1 MKTKTL
7 ASWSL
12 GPGERKV
19 IHSHG
24 CRTLLSQGHHLR
36 EHEGL
41 SGPWDHGPIPVAHSR
56 SNNGLFS
63 WSSSCN
69 LLAKSKPFPSTAV
82 SSSAFLRPHYAQKRE
97 MLHREH
103 QLRALSLPSRHCP
116 STPQNRDSLTGAG
129 VQHFSREREEVRLK
143 S

>member
-19 IHSHG
+19 IDSHG
-24 CRTLLSQGHHLR
+24 CWTLLSQGRHLR

-41 SGPWDHGPIPVAHSR
+41 SGPLDHGPIQVTHFR

-69 LLAKSKPFPSTAV
+69 LLAESKPFPSTAV
-82 SSSAFLRPHYAQKRE
+82 SSSAFLSPLYAQKCE
-97 MLHREH
+97 MLHLER
-103 QLRALSLPSRHCP
+103 QLRALSLPSCHRP
-116 STPQNRDSLTGAG
+116 SSTPQNRDFDKS
-129 VQHFSREREEVRLK
+129 ERATLFLGKGGSEA
-143 S
+143 